1 MGKLDPAGQSHISK
15 VSDLR
20 VTVFTSL
27 GSVAWSHNYTHTT
40 QTNKQTNKWISH
52 DKQTQMITMPISD

>member
-40 QTNKQTNKWISH
+40 QTNKQTNGFLTINKL
-52 DKQTQMITMPISD
+52 K

>member
-27 GSVAWSHNYTHTT
+27 GSVAWSHNYTHTPLK
-40 QTNKQTNKWISH
+40 QTNKQMDFSR
-52 DKQTQMITMPISD
+52 